1 LSRPRHAVRIRV
13 PATSANLGPGFDCLG
28 LALQLYDEVTVEVID
43 AGLEIDVVGEGA
55 EEVPRDGS
63 HLVVAA
69 FRAGSERLGG
79 QPSGIRLSARNAI
92 PHGRGLGSSAAAVCA
107 GLLAARGLHPDGAAL
122 LPDSEVLALAAG
134 FEGHPDNVAAC
145 LLGGLTIVWTEGES
159 PRAVRLDPHD
169 DVSVTL
175 LVPHARLSTHT
186 ARGLLPTQV
195 PHSDAA
201 RNAGRSA
208 LLVHALTAAPW
219 LLLPAT
225 ADWLHQPYR
234 APAMPK
240 TAALLARLR
249 DSGIPAVVSGAGPS
263 VAAFTDVDL
272 AGDLSAGW
280 TLHPLAVDTLGAV
293 LTPLSA

>member
-1 LSRPRHAVRIRV
+1 
-13 PATSANLGPGFDCLG
+13 
-28 LALQLYDEVTVEVID
+28 
-43 AGLEIDVVGEGA
+43 
-55 EEVPRDGS
+55 
-63 HLVVAA
+63 
-69 FRAGSERLGG
+69 
-79 QPSGIRLSARNAI
+79 
-92 PHGRGLGSSAAAVCA
+92 
-107 GLLAARGLHPDGAAL
+107 
-122 LPDSEVLALAAG
+122 
-134 FEGHPDNVAAC
+134 
-145 LLGGLTIVWTEGES
+145 
-159 PRAVRLDPHD
+159 
-169 DVSVTL
+169 
-175 LVPHARLSTHT
+175 
-186 ARGLLPTQV
+186 LLPTQV

-225 ADWLHQPYR
+225 ADWLHQ
-234 APAMPK
+234 PK